1 MKRNFK
7 LYIMLLATSLFVAC
21 STESTY
27 CDLLD
32 EKEQEGVVA
41 SMPELVDGTEQIV
54 TRTSLIYDADA
65 KKSLFS
71 WQGGDQIGVFCSQDN
86 GESGQQQFQ
95 TKSGSSGLWASFE
108 TLEGANAIVSP
119 NVSYIAY
126 RPYCSSLTDFTNY
139 DVTYLDQTATAN
151 PQMANFYK
159 ATKASG
165 LTDEEKAE
173 CMAAY
178 KTSETNAASHLPAYD
193 YLYSGA
199 QQASEASVIHFQFNR
214 AGVVTRFFLKSPA
227 AIDYD
232 SLALVIV
239 GANDEPLTL
248 TAKLDLTT
256 ALPGSITPV
265 KKGKSQTLKFADNA
279 YNMTT
284 TSSDYY
290 YNNIGYI
297 VAYMMVAPVDFSDAK
312 YTDAKLYVYLFG
324 NSGSPATKKY
334 YKSAPLNKPKLT
346 PNMFYQWTSANQS
359 EDTPIEFSEITIQ
372 DWEDDVLGNDNGKGT
387 EGW

>member
-71 WQGGDQIGVFCSQDN
+71 WQGGDQIGVFTLNQLGDPQLNFKTIDDSN
-86 GESGQQQFQ
+86 GLKAYFV
-95 TKSGSSGLWASFE
+95 TP
-108 TLEGANAIVSP
+108 EGANAVMSQE
-119 NVSYIAY
+119 VSYIAY
-126 RPYCSSLTDFTNY
+126 RPYCSTLTDFTKY

-151 PQMANFYK
+151 PQMAKFYE
-159 ATKASG
+159 ATKSSS

-178 KTSETNAASHLPAYD
+178 KASETAAARHLPEYD
-193 YLYSGA
+193 YLYTGA
-199 QQASEASVIHFQFNR
+199 QQATERNSIHFQFNR

-248 TAKLDLTT
+248 TAKLNLTT

-279 YNMTT
+279 YDMRNKT
-284 TSSDYY
+284 SDYY

-324 NSGSPATKKY
+324 NSGSLATKKY

-372 DWEDDVLGNDNGKGT
+372 DWENDVLDNDNGKGT